1 MTRDTHLVNV
11 MNAVAAALSSPSELD
26 ETLVRITH
34 TARDTVPGAH
44 HASITVRHPDGTL
57 ETVAPTDPMVCQIDE
72 LQYELREGPCFD
84 VVTDDDFILSDD
96 IGAESRWPTYGPRIA
111 ALGIRSQLAM
121 RLHLD
126 TKSQIGLNLYSRD
139 PDAFDDPQHVAE
151 LFASHAKIALG
162 YAHEVTELT
171 EALATRTVIGK
182 AIGIIMERYTI
193 KDERAFEFLVR
204 LSQTTNTKLRD
215 IAARIVELDEQQT
228 DAETGR
234 GPAPR
239 PLPRSGS

>member
-1 MTRDTHLVNV
+1 MARDSHLVNV
-11 MNAVAAALSSPSELD
+11 MNAVAAALSSPSELE

-44 HASITVRHPDGTL
+44 HASITVRHPDGRL
-57 ETVAPTDPMVCQIDE
+57 ETMAPTDALVCQIDQM
-72 LQYELREGPCFD
+72 QYELREGPSFD
-84 VVTDDDFILSDD
+84 AVTDDDFVLSDD
-96 IGAESRWPTYGPRIA
+96 LGAEAQWPIYGPRIA
-111 ALGIRSQLAM
+111 ELGIQSQLAM

-126 TKSQIGLNLYSRD
+126 TKSHIGLNLYSRD
-139 PDAFDDPQHVAE
+139 LDAFDDPQHVAE

-215 IAARIVELDEQQT
+215 IATRIVELDEQET
-228 DAETGR
+228 DEAQ
-234 GPAPR
+234 
-239 PLPRSGS
+239 